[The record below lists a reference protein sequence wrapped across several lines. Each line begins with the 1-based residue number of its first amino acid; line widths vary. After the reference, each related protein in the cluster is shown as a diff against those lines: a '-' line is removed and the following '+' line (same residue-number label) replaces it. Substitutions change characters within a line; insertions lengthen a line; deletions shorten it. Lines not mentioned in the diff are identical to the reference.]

1 MNKIKKNVE
10 KRMKTIRELRTVLRF
25 QPQEVNSSI
34 VYFSKKCKIDFDVYL
49 PSKGMNLQRDYV
61 WDILQKRELIW
72 SILMNRHIPRMA
84 MINII
89 TEDTGTDGVYQ
100 VIDGKQRLST
110 MIDFYNNKFH
120 LEIDNKFY
128 LYIDL
133 PDDYQRVISGFMF
146 PYYIVSEDYVNKFT
160 DEDKITWFRYINFAG
175 TPQDAE
181 HFDKLK

>member
-1 MNKIKKNVE
+1 
-10 KRMKTIRELRTVLRF
+10 MKTIRELRTVLRF
-25 QPQEVNSSI
+25 QPQEVNSWLK
-34 VYFSKKCKIDFDVYL
+34 FMTEKNIDFEVYL
-49 PSKGMNLQRDYV
+49 PTKNKNLQRDFV

-133 PDDYQRVISGFMF
+133 PEDYQRVIACYAI
-146 PYYIVSEDYVNKFT
+146 PYLVVNEDYGNKIT
-160 DEDKITWFRYINFAG
+160 DNDKINWFKYINFAG
-175 TPQDAE
+175 TPQDVE
-181 HFDKLK
+181 HLRGLS

>member
-1 MNKIKKNVE
+1 
-10 KRMKTIRELRTVLRF
+10 MKTIRELRTVLRF
-25 QPQEVNSSI
+25 QPQEVNSWLK
-34 VYFSKKCKIDFDVYL
+34 FMTEKNIDFEVYL
-49 PSKGMNLQRDYV
+49 PTKNKNLQRDFV

-133 PDDYQRVISGFMF
+133 PEDYQRVIAFYAI
-146 PYYIVSEDYVNKFT
+146 PYLVVNEDYGNKIT
-160 DEDKITWFRYINFAG
+160 DNDKINWFKYINFAG
-175 TPQDAE
+175 TPQDVE
-181 HFDKLK
+181 HLRELS